1 MIYSTL
7 ERRYLFKKNNIRT
20 VFFSLKFK
28 FEEQVFLFRLSGT
41 EYKLTLKDVY
51 TQFVYSREKHF
62 KHQ

>member
-28 FEEQVFLFRLSGT
+28 CEEQVFLFRLSGT
-41 EYKLTLKDVY
+41 EYMLTLKDVY